1 VYPLDLEVF
10 RLINVGSRS
19 AFGDLFFLCWSSVGL
34 GYVQVGLAVLSHF
47 AFKTKSFTWPI
58 IASVAIAGLP
68 LAQGLKA
75 LVPRERPSNMEF
87 AIREEAFMIS
97 SFPSGHTAT
106 SFGVATI
113 VLLMTWGTRNVK
125 WGWLLAVAA
134 ACVGVSRIYR
144 GVHWPSDVVGG
155 VCCGVLAGS
164 LVYFFM
170 LGRSPK
176 TTAS

>member
-1 VYPLDLEVF
+1 MYPFDLNVF
-10 RLINVGSRS
+10 RLINVDGRS
-19 AFGDLFFLCWSSVGL
+19 PFGDFFFLFWSSIGL
-34 GYVQVGLAVLSHF
+34 GYVQVGLAVLSHY

-58 IASVAIAGLP
+58 IAAVAIAGLP

-75 LVPRERPSNMEF
+75 LVPRERPSNMQF

-113 VLLMTWGTRNVK
+113 VLLMTWGTKNAR
-125 WGWLLAVAA
+125 WGWLLAIAA
-134 ACVGVSRIYR
+134 ACVGISRIYR
-144 GVHWPSDVVGG
+144 GVHWPTDVLGG

-164 LVYFFM
+164 IVYIFVSS
-170 LGRSPK
+170 RAHPV
-176 TTAS
+176 TAS

>member
-1 VYPLDLEVF
+1 MYPFDLEVF

-19 AFGDLFFLCWSSVGL
+19 AFGDLFFLFWSSVGL
-34 GYVQVGLAVLSHF
+34 GYVQVALTVLSHF
-47 AFKTKSFTWPI
+47 VLKTKSFTWPI

-75 LVPRERPSNMEF
+75 TVPRERPSHMQF
-87 AIREEAFMIS
+87 TIREEAFMFS

-113 VLLMTWGTRNVK
+113 VILMTWGTKNVK

-144 GVHWPSDVVGG
+144 GVHWPSDVIGG
-155 VCCGVLAGS
+155 VFCGLLAGAI
-164 LVYFFM
+164 VYYFM

-176 TTAS
+176 TASS